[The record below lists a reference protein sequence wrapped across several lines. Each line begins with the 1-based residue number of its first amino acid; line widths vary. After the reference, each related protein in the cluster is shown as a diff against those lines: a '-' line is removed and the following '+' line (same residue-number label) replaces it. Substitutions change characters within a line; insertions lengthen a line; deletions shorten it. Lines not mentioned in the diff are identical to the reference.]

1 MGLDENCRKIISWKT
16 LEVKPPAS
24 NIKLSESET
33 TILSINIMKCILEWK
48 LTNFCN
54 PLAQKYYPG
63 SFCGFFSICTQ
74 HLSVFVDELCL

>member
-1 MGLDENCRKIISWKT
+1 MGLDENCRKIISGKT

-48 LTNFCN
+48 LTDQFLQ
-54 PLAQKYYPG
+54 PFG
-63 SFCGFFSICTQ
+63 SKI
-74 HLSVFVDELCL
+74 LSWVFLWILFNLYTAFISVC

>member
-48 LTNFCN
+48 LTDQ
-54 PLAQKYYPG
+54 A
-63 SFCGFFSICTQ
+63 
-74 HLSVFVDELCL
+74 FVK